1 MDKFDDER
9 TEPAVGKL
17 IKGRRTVLIRIGY
30 AGKGQP
36 GKQVRER
43 CDTLVDRMIKADAGV
58 IAGREDGNGAVVIHV
73 ITKYPDHTVEQT
85 QKIINELKIDRATIT
100 IEEE

>member
-1 MDKFDDER
+1 MTDDEK

-36 GKQVRER
+36 GKQLRER
-43 CDTLVDRMIKADAGV
+43 CDTLVDMMVEADAGV
-58 IAGREDGNGAVVIHV
+58 IAGRQDGDGAVIIHV
-73 ITKYPDHTVEQT
+73 LTKYPDHTIEQA
-85 QKIINELKIDRATIT
+85 QKIINELKIDRATMK